1 MNCFLDV
8 IPGIFICGKKGAN
21 GEYVDQVIIKL
32 ADGKPI
38 NIGNASTVFPG
49 DVDGDGKIDLLIA
62 GLYDGLFWA
71 RNTGTK
77 EVFRFEK
84 VERMNCNLGEEKIG
98 VNHAVLYD
106 WDGDGKLDIVFG
118 AGYGGNVSWCRNLG
132 DGTYA
137 EPEILVERPEEVS
150 AGLEPGQGHGDKPKI
165 CIYDYDGD
173 GKEDLVLATEVWENT
188 GCEMTPDLFEKLIK
202 DERWVKPRKTL
213 DALVK
218 KMRKYTDNIPENS
231 YTEPDSRIPKDLYEK
246 WLAANN
252 EYDGLMQRIMNELT
266 GGSTNLNG
274 IIWVYY
280 RK

>member
-1 MNCFLDV
+1 MCNGTIMDKLISFS
-8 IPGIFICGKKGAN
+8 IPLMLSGILQLMF
-21 GEYVDQVIIKL
+21 
-32 ADGKPI
+32 
-38 NIGNASTVFPG
+38 NAV
-49 DVDGDGKIDLLIA
+49 
-62 GLYDGLFWA
+62 
-71 RNTGTK
+71 
-77 EVFRFEK
+77 
-84 VERMNCNLGEEKIG
+84 
-98 VNHAVLYD
+98 
-106 WDGDGKLDIVFG
+106 DIVFG

-202 DERWVKPRKTL
+202 DERLVKPRKTL

-252 EYDGLMQRIMNELT
+252 EYDGLMQRIIEELT
-266 GGSTNLNG
+266 GRGADLNG

>member
-1 MNCFLDV
+1 MW
-8 IPGIFICGKKGAN
+8 KKGTN
-21 GEYVDQVIIKL
+21 GEYTDQKILTL
-32 ADGKPI
+32 ADEKPI
-38 NIGNASTVFPG
+38 NIGYAATVFPG
-49 DVDGDGKIDLLIA
+49 DMDGDGKIDLLVS
-62 GLYDGLFWA
+62 GLYDGLFWV

-77 EVFRFEK
+77 EAYRFDK
-84 VERMNCNLGEEKIG
+84 VERVNCNYGEQKIG

-150 AGLEPGQGHGDKPKI
+150 AGVEPGQGHGDKPKI
-165 CIYDYDGD
+165 CFYDYDGD
-173 GKEDLVLATEVWENT
+173 GKDDLVLATEVWENT
-188 GCEMTPDLFEKLIK
+188 GSEVTSDMFEKLVK
-202 DERWVKPRKTL
+202 DERLVKPRKEV

-218 KMRKYTDNIPENS
+218 KMQKYTDNIPKDRYS
-231 YTEPDSRIPKDLYEK
+231 EPDSRIPKKLYEE
-246 WLAANN
+246 WLVANN
-252 EYDGLMQRIMNELT
+252 EYDNMTQRIIEELT
-266 GGSTNLNG
+266 GGKVELNG